1 MFAGIV
7 HGFFRHVGSGAAAS
21 CLKHPETR
29 SEDSRCF
36 DESCL
41 MFRMEQPV
49 VLSAWRERPV
59 RLLLETDEAGYF
71 LQSPPVNCNI
81 HFASVFPV
89 MKMS

>member
-1 MFAGIV
+1 MFAGFV

-49 VLSAWRERPV
+49 VFRPHGEKDLSVCFWRRMKLDIFCSHL
-59 RLLLETDEAGYF
+59 RLIATSTLHLCF
-71 LQSPPVNCNI
+71 QL
-81 HFASVFPV
+81 
-89 MKMS
+89 